1 MKEALRA
8 QKNVGRFVGSEE
20 CNMVGRGG
28 ISRAFFVF
36 LDPGFIQGGPCNCPC
51 PSVWPSVVRWSVC
64 L

>member
-28 ISRAFFVF
+28 ISRAFFLSF
-36 LDPGFIQGGPCNCPC
+36 WTQGLCKEVLVIALVRPSGCP
-51 PSVWPSVVRWSVC
+51 
-64 L
+64 